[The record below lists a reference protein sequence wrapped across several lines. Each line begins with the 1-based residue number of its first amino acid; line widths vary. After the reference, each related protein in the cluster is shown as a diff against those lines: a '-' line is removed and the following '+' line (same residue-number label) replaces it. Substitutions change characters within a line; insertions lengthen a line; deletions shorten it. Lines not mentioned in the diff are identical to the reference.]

1 MLAYSSREIKSIVV
15 GESWQQSRK
24 AWRSKLC
31 ARQKL
36 AEHTSITHSKQK
48 ERTGSGTKLHNLE
61 AQKW

>member
-15 GESWQQSRK
+15 GESWQQSR
-24 AWRSKLC
+24 RSKLC
-31 ARQKL
+31 ARRKL